1 MKAKFT
7 TNINKEL
14 LDKTKIKAIQEGK
27 NVNEIIENLL
37 QQYLKGEIKMTKYTG
52 RIYRDPEDGKL
63 QLSYKGIENTD
74 MYNITFEEFI
84 EAVEASDT
92 WDFIDSEVYESALK
106 DVGLDYKDYVDPD
119 KMWEDFL
126 EAVKNG

>member
-37 QQYLKGEIKMTKYTG
+37 QQYLKGEIEMTNYTK
-52 RIYRDPEDGKL
+52 IYKDENNSL
-63 QLSYKGIENTD
+63 VLSYAGIDKSECE
-74 MYNITFEEFI
+74 NITHEEFI
-84 EAVEASDT
+84 EIVENSNA
-92 WDFIDSEVYESALK
+92 WNGIDAEIYESALE
-106 DVGLDYKDYVDPD
+106 DVGLDYSQYEDPD
-119 KMWEDFL
+119 LMWEDYL
-126 EAVKNG
+126 EAVRG

>member
-52 RIYRDPEDGKL
+52 RIYKDEDNSL
-63 QLSYKGIENTD
+63 VLSYKGIDESEYENVTH
-74 MYNITFEEFI
+74 EEFI
-84 EAVEASDT
+84 EIVENSNMWND
-92 WDFIDSEVYESALK
+92 IDAEIYESALEE
-106 DVGLDYKDYVDPD
+106 VGLDYSQYKDPD
-119 KMWEDFL
+119 LMWEDYL
-126 EAVKNG
+126 EAVRGR

>member
-37 QQYLKGEIKMTKYTG
+37 QQYLKGEIKMTKYTK
-52 RIYRDPEDGKL
+52 IYKDENNSL
-63 QLSYKGIENTD
+63 VLSYAGIENSD
-74 MYNITFEEFI
+74 YENISLDEFI
-84 EAVEASDT
+84 EIVEEADA
-92 WDFIDSEVYESALK
+92 WDAIDVEIYESALE
-106 DVGLDYKDYVDPD
+106 DVGLDASKYDDPD
-119 KMWEDFL
+119 TMWEDYL
-126 EAVKNG
+126 EAVRG